1 MTSGYESSYFEDKKD
16 ENMSMM
22 DFFDWPFW
30 CYFTILR
37 IRLISAFSRE
47 YISSLIY
54 ERMRHVKMS
63 NSQITFV
70 GKYAEKV

>member
-1 MTSGYESSYFEDKKD
+1 MTSGSESSYFEDKKD

-30 CYFTILR
+30 YYFTILR

-54 ERMRHVKMS
+54 ERIRHVKMS
-63 NSQITFV
+63 SSQITLV
-70 GKYAEKV
+70 GRYTEKV